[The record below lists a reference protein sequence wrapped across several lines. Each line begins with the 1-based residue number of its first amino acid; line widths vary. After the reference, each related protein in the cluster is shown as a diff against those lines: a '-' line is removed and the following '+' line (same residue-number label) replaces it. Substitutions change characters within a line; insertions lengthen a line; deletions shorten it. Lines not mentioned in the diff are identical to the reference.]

1 MRLLKA
7 IPIFILIAG
16 TAVYAGGRQDAA
28 AAEHVLNRLG
38 YGARPGDVERVLAM
52 GIDRYIESQLN
63 PRAIPD
69 AGVTSRLAAFHTL
82 DLDSREI
89 TERFFTPPAARAE
102 REEMRTPQEEM
113 RGARRRGAPHVPR
126 RRAATPLLELSQ
138 Q

>member
-63 PRAIPD
+63 PRAISD
-69 AGVTSRLAAFHTL
+69 ASVTARLAAFHTL

-89 TERFFTPPAARAE
+89 TEQACRNCHGEIVGAIEPAH
-102 REEMRTPQEEM
+102 P
-113 RGARRRGAPHVPR
+113 APAGGQLACLRCHDSVGH
-126 RRAATPLLELSQ
+126 L
-138 Q
+138 